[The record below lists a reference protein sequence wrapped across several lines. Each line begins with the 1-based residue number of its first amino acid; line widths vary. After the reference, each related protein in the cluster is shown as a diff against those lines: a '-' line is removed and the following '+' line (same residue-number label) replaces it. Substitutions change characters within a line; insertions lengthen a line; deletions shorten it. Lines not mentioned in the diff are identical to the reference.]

1 MADDNETEKI
11 TINVVPVDLGKMD
24 LLVDQGMFA
33 SRSDLIR
40 TAIRR
45 LLDEHSAVVSDEITR
60 RFLNIGV
67 FVLSQKELAAMQQ
80 KGERLRIRTIGRLIL
95 RADVQPDTADAVIED
110 VLVKGSIK
118 MSPAVRERIADR
130 IH

>member
-1 MADDNETEKI
+1 MPDDNETEKL

-45 LLDEHSAVVSDEITR
+45 LLDENAAVVNGEMTR

-67 FVLSQKELAAMQQ
+67 VVLSQKHLASMQK
-80 KGERLRIRTIGRLIL
+80 KGERLKIRTIGRLVL
-95 RADVQPDTADAVIED
+95 RADVTPETADAVIEE

-118 MSPAVRERIADR
+118 MSPEVRERIADR

>member
-24 LLVDQGMFA
+24 LLVEQGLFS

-45 LLDEHSAVVSDEITR
+45 VLEDNAPVVQEEITR
-60 RFLNIGV
+60 SFLNVGV
-67 FVLSQKELAAMQQ
+67 VVFNQKDLLAMQK
-80 KGERLRIRTIGRLIL
+80 KGQRLKIRSVGRLIL
-95 RADVQPDTADAVIED
+95 RPDVDPDTADAVIETI
-110 VLVKGSIK
+110 LVKGSLK
-118 MSPAVRERIADR
+118 MTPEVRDRLADR
-130 IH
+130 IR